1 MKVQLVQE
9 TARKSRTMRKPK
21 HTFRINTRPWQIQP
35 FMIAPVLP
43 GETLKNLTMQ
53 ARVVSD
59 PVKSKLV
66 GWWHETYFFYVKHRD
81 LTFRDQM
88 IAMHLSG
95 ASLAA
100 TASAAPDTPYY
111 SATGTQNYAKAC
123 LQRIVE
129 EWFRSEN
136 EAWDGNLIDTLPTA
150 NIGDDTWL
158 DSLVDDSVAPPAGN
172 ENQDFP
178 DLTVMATYQQ
188 QYDRMRQ
195 MRFTSMTFEDW
206 LESQGV
212 KTHMDIQED
221 GWKPELV
228 RYDREWVY
236 PTNTVEPTTGVPV
249 SAIVCS
255 PAVRA
260 DKDRYFKEPGFL
272 VGVCVSRPK
281 VYFSRQFGAAVNALD
296 QARLWLPELMSD
308 EKYTSIKK
316 HLSSSSR
323 DGPLG
328 NGPTNA
334 YWVDY
339 RDLFIYGD
347 QFANFDLQTSS
358 DSNAVALPTA
368 ALQKRY
374 ASATDADALF
384 AAASPQNKI
393 RQDGVVQLSI
403 MGRAGPD
410 MT

>member
-1 MKVQLVQE
+1 MKFQVVE
-9 TARKSRTMRKPK
+9 TARQSRVLRSPK
-21 HTFRINTRPWQIQP
+21 HTFRVNTRPWQIQP

-43 GETLKNLTMQ
+43 GETLKNLSLQ

-95 ASLAA
+95 GSMAA
-100 TASAAPDTPYY
+100 TNVAAQDWGKYAFKNGQDY
-111 SATGTQNYAKAC
+111 ATAC

-129 EWFRSEN
+129 EWFRN
-136 EAWDGNLIDTLPTA
+136 EGETWNGNVLDGIPQASVSDELWFDSIV
-150 NIGDDTWL
+150 DDT
-158 DSLVDDSVAPPAGN
+158 SAPAAGN
-172 ENQDFP
+172 PLQDMP
-178 DLTVMATYQQ
+178 DLTVMATYQA

-195 MRFTSMTFEDW
+195 MRFTDMTFEDW

-212 KTHMDIQED
+212 RTHMDIAED
-221 GWKPELV
+221 GWKPELI

-236 PTNTVEPTTGVPV
+236 PNNTVEPTTGVPV

-260 DKDRYFKEPGFL
+260 DKDRYFKEPGFII
-272 VGVCVSRPK
+272 GVQCSRPK
-281 VYFSRQFGAAVNALD
+281 VYFSKQVGAAVNALD
-296 QARLWLPELMSD
+296 EARLWLPELLSA
-308 EKYTSIKK
+308 EKYTSIAQ
-316 HLSSSSR
+316 HVSGASS

-328 NGPTNA
+328 ANPTNG

-347 QFANFDLQTSS
+347 QFVNFDLTTAT
-358 DSNAVALPTA
+358 DSNVVALPTA
-368 ALQKRY
+368 TLQKRF
-374 ASATDADALF
+374 ASSADADALF
-384 AAASPQNKI
+384 ASASPLNKL
-393 RQDGVVQLSI
+393 RCDGVVQLKI
-403 MGRAGPD
+403 LGRAGPD

>member
-1 MKVQLVQE
+1 MRVQLVQE
-9 TARKSRTMRKPK
+9 TARQTRTMRSPK
-21 HTFRINTRPWQIQP
+21 HTFNLVTRPWQIQP

-43 GETLKNLTMQ
+43 GETLKSLTMQ
-53 ARVVSD
+53 ARVVTD

-88 IAMHLSG
+88 IAMHLTG
-95 ASLAA
+95 ASLSA
-100 TASAAPDTPYY
+100 TASAANDVAYY
-111 SATGTQNYAKAC
+111 SAKGTQNYAQAC

-136 EAWDGNLIDTLPTA
+136 ETWNANVIDTLPVA

-158 DSLVDDSVAPPAGN
+158 DSLVDDTVSPPAGN

-178 DLTVMATYQQ
+178 DLTVMATYQA

-212 KTHMDIQED
+212 KTNMDIAED

-236 PTNTVEPTTGVPV
+236 PTNTVDPATGVPV
-249 SAIVCS
+249 SAIVAS

-281 VYFSRQFGAAVNALD
+281 VYLSKQVGAAVNALD
-296 QARLWLPELMSD
+296 QARLWLPELMSE

-316 HLSSSSR
+316 HLTSTSA

-328 NGPTNA
+328 NNPTNA

-347 QFANFDLQTSS
+347 QFVNFDISAS
-358 DSNAVALPTA
+358 SNANPVALPTA

-384 AAASPQNKI
+384 VAGASNKI
-393 RQDGVVQLSI
+393 RQDGVVSLKI
-403 MGRAGPD
+403 LGRAGPD

>member
-9 TARKSRTMRKPK
+9 TARQTRMLRSPK

-66 GWWHETYFFYVKHRD
+66 GWWHETFFFYVKHRD
-81 LTFRDQM
+81 LSFRDQM
-88 IAMHLSG
+88 VAMHLTG
-95 ASLAA
+95 ASLSA
-100 TASAAPDTPYY
+100 TAAAAQSYPT
-111 SATGTQNYAKAC
+111 YAFKGGQDYALAC

-129 EWFRSEN
+129 EWFRNESETWN
-136 EAWDGNLIDTLPTA
+136 TATIDNLPLA
-150 NIGDDTWL
+150 QVGDDTFL

-172 ENQDFP
+172 ELQDFP
-178 DLTVMATYQQ
+178 DLTVMATYQA

-212 KTHMDIQED
+212 HQKMDIAED
-221 GWKPELV
+221 GLKPELV

-281 VYFSRQFGAAVNALD
+281 VYLSKQVGAAVNALD
-296 QARLWLPELMSD
+296 QARLWLPELMSS

-316 HLSSSSR
+316 HLSGASP

-328 NGPTNA
+328 NTPTNG
-334 YWVDY
+334 YWIDY

-347 QFANFDLQTSS
+347 QFVNFDVAAAG

-384 AAASPQNKI
+384 AAASPNNKI
-393 RQDGVVQLSI
+393 RQDGVVSLKI
-403 MGRAGPD
+403 LGRAGPD